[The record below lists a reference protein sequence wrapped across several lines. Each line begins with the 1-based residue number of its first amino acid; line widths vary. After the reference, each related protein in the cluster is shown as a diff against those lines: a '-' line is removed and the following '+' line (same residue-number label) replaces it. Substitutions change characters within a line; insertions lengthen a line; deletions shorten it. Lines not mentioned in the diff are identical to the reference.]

1 MKNKN
6 TKGFKD
12 APQET
17 TRLLLDSA
25 RIAHETEVIG
35 ERTAEE
41 MRFQREKLEETG
53 QHLES
58 IKQITDSAKASIRE
72 LQQKIFRK
80 KLYLWVIIIGLLL
93 ANLAVIMAL
102 IQNHGKLFPS
112 SSS

>member
-1 MKNKN
+1 MKNKQQ
-6 TKGFKD
+6 KGFKD

-17 TRLLLDSA
+17 TRLLLDSS
-25 RIAHETEVIG
+25 RIAHETEAIG

-53 QHLES
+53 QQLES

-102 IQNHGKLFPS
+102 IQNHGRLFPTYA
-112 SSS
+112 